1 MMSADFVIQLAEQGV
16 YMILIV
22 CGPLLLLS
30 LAVGLII
37 SIFQATTQ
45 IQEQTLAFVPKI
57 VAVLVGL
64 VFFGPWMLSKMVS
77 YAHDILNN
85 LAQFVG

>member
-1 MMSADFVIQLAEQGV
+1 MNANVVIQLAEQGV

-22 CGPLLLLS
+22 CGPLLLLA
-30 LAVGLII
+30 LAVGLLI

-64 VFFGPWMLSKMVS
+64 IFFGPWMLSRMVS
-77 YAHDILNN
+77 YAYEIFNN
-85 LAQFVG
+85 LTKFVG

>member
-1 MMSADFVIQLAEQGV
+1 VNANVVVQLAERGV

-22 CGPLLLLS
+22 CGPLLLLA
-30 LAVGLII
+30 LAVGLLI

-57 VAVLVGL
+57 VAVLIGL
-64 VFFGPWMLSKMVS
+64 VFFGPWMLSRMVS
-77 YAHDILNN
+77 YAYEILNN
-85 LAQFVG
+85 LTRFVG